1 MSLEKELQGR
11 ANNACELCTSTNALS
26 IYAVPPHGGSGLNDA
41 ILTCESCKSQIE
53 KRAELDSNHWQC
65 LNTSMWSEVPAVQV
79 VAWRMLNRLKN
90 DTWAADALDMMYLA
104 EDTLEWA
111 KETNDHLDTGGSD
124 FHRDVNGQILQ
135 NGDTVVLV
143 KMLDVKGSSLSLK
156 VGTVVKN
163 IRLVAD
169 NTEHIEGRVENQ
181 QVVIITKYLKKG

>member
-1 MSLEKELQGR
+1 MSLDKALQVR
-11 ANNACELCTSTNALS
+11 SNHACELCTSTENLS
-26 IYAVPPHGGSGLNDA
+26 VYQVPPHGGNSEADS
-41 ILTCESCKSQIE
+41 IMVCEKCKSQLE

-90 DTWAADALDMMYLA
+90 ETWASDALDMMYLS
-104 EDTLEWA
+104 DDHLEWA
-111 KETNDHLDTGGSD
+111 KETNDHLDTGGAD

>member
-1 MSLEKELQGR
+1 MSLEKDLQGR
-11 ANNACELCTSTNALS
+11 ANNACELCSSTNALS
-26 IYAVPPHGGSGLNDA
+26 AYAVPPHGGNGLSDA
-41 ILTCESCKSQIE
+41 ILVCETCKSQIE
-53 KRAELDSNHWQC
+53 KRAELDSAHWQC

-90 DTWAADALDMMYLA
+90 DTWASDALDMMYLA
-104 EDTLEWA
+104 DEHLEWA
-111 KETNDHLDTGGSD
+111 KESNDHLDTGGAD